1 MFGVR
6 GQNQGLHSS
15 SFALDAH
22 SREMGQDK
30 PFKGGKGGFERCKS
44 TGGQRSGGLRDHP
57 SLIFRDGEFGDL
69 TLAAAV
75 VEDEKRQAGVAEQT
89 PGFS

>member
-1 MFGVR
+1 MFRVR
-6 GQNQGLHSS
+6 GQNQGLHPS

-22 SREMGQDK
+22 SREMGKDK
-30 PFKGGKGGFERCKS
+30 SLKGGKGGFEGCKS
-44 TGGQRSGGLRDHP
+44 AGGQRGRGLRGDP
-57 SLIFRDGEFGDL
+57 SMVLRDSEFGDL

-75 VEDEKRQAGVAEQT
+75 VEDEKRQAGVAEQA